1 MRNYLTCLTLPR
13 GELRLPVFLPD
24 ATHGVVRA
32 LDSGDLEA
40 CGTQAVVMNT
50 FHLMQRP
57 GTSTVRALG
66 GLHRM
71 AGWPGPIV
79 TDSGGFQAYSLI
91 RENPKYGKLTNRGIA
106 FKPDGAAREYLLTP
120 EKTVQLQVA
129 YGSDV
134 VICLDDCTHPDDPQD
149 AQEESVRRT
158 IAWAARCKETYASLV
173 EEKRMDA
180 RDRPLLFAVVQG
192 GRSRELRA
200 RCAEALLTIGFDG
213 YGYGGWP
220 LDGEGNLMADMLA
233 LTREL
238 IPDQYP
244 LHALGVG
251 HPESVARCAQ
261 MGYPMFD
268 SALPTRDAR
277 RGRLYAWLPE
287 DEAAGGR
294 SAEVPGWGAGRF
306 AHVYVGDDKHIKSDR
321 PIFEGCGC
329 RTCAR
334 YPLGYLHHLHAI
346 EDSAFLRL
354 ATIHNLT
361 FMNELMERLRVA
373 LTG

>member
-1 MRNYLTCLTLPR
+1 MRNHLTRLALPN
-13 GELRLPVFLPD
+13 GELSLPAFLPD

-32 LDSGDLEA
+32 LDSADLEA

-57 GTSTVRALG
+57 GTTTVRALG

-91 RENPKYGKLTNRGIA
+91 RENPKYGRLSDRGIA

-120 EKTVQLQVA
+120 EKTVQLQMA

-134 VICLDDCTHPDDPQD
+134 VVCLDDCTHPDDPLA

-158 IAWAARCKETYASLV
+158 IAWAARCKRTFAGLV
-173 EEKRMDA
+173 EEKKLEP

-192 GRSRELRA
+192 GRSPDLRR
-200 RCAEALLTIGFDG
+200 RCAEALLEIGFDG
-213 YGYGGWP
+213 FGYGGWP
-220 LDGEGNLMADMLA
+220 LDAEGNLVADMLA

-238 IPDQYP
+238 VPAEYP

-251 HPESVARCAQ
+251 HPDSVARCAR
-261 MGYPMFD
+261 MGYPLFD

-277 RGRLYAWLPE
+277 RGRLYAWLPDGGQGI
-287 DEAAGGR
+287 DEA
-294 SAEVPGWGAGRF
+294 PGRF
-306 AHVYVGDDKHIKSDR
+306 AYVYAGDDKHIKSDR
-321 PIFEGCGC
+321 PVFAGCDC
-329 RTCAR
+329 RACAR
-334 YPLGYLHHLHAI
+334 YPLAYLRHLHAI
-346 EDSAFLRL
+346 EDSTFLRL

-361 FMNELMERLRVA
+361 FMNRLMARLGA
-373 LTG
+373 TLAGGGPNLP